1 MACVSLPLRY
11 TGLIRIQD
19 PLSAL
24 DAHVGEAV
32 FNDVLLDNTSSS
44 TRILVTHALHFLPR
58 VDYIYFIVDGRI
70 SERGTFNEMMAN
82 RGDFAHTFDEFVTKD
97 QQASKGEDAVDI
109 EDVGVDENVKKRKNA
124 KRGAQLMQAEERN
137 IGAVNLEVYKQY
149 FRSGNGAVL
158 LPTMV
163 FALIL
168 MQASMI
174 ISTYWYVITL
184 VYIML

>member
-1 MACVSLPLRY
+1 M
-11 TGLIRIQD
+11 
-19 PLSAL
+19 
-24 DAHVGEAV
+24 
-32 FNDVLLDNTSSS
+32 
-44 TRILVTHALHFLPR
+44 
-58 VDYIYFIVDGRI
+58 DGRI
-70 SERGTFNEMMAN
+70 SERGTFNEMMAS

-174 ISTYWYVITL
+174 ISTYWCAVTL
-184 VYIML
+184 VYI

>member
-1 MACVSLPLRY
+1 MACVPLILRY

-32 FNDVLLDNTSSS
+32 FNDVFLDNTSSS

-70 SERGTFNEMMAN
+70 VERGTFDEMMAN
-82 RGDFAHTFDEFVTKD
+82 RGDFSRTFDEFVTKD
-97 QQASKGEDAVDI
+97 QQESKDENAINI
-109 EDVGVDENVKKRKNA
+109 EDVGVDENVKKRRSA

-137 IGAVNLEVYKQY
+137 IGAVNFEVYKQY
-149 FRSGNGAVL
+149 FRSGNGVVL

-163 FALIL
+163 LALIL
-168 MQASMI
+168 MQASLI
-174 ISTYWYVITL
+174 ISTYWCVITL
-184 VYIML
+184 VYG